1 MEQYIA
7 YLRVS
12 TKEQGRSGLGLEA
25 QRRDISL
32 FVHQRPCEATIIQ
45 EFLTYNLGKIARERG
60 SQRLFR

>member
-12 TKEQGRSGLGLEA
+12 TKEQGRSGFGLEA

-32 FVHQRPCEATIIQ
+32 FVNQRPCEATIIQ
-45 EFLTYNLGKIARERG
+45 EYVDVVNWHRYG
-60 SQRLFR
+60 SIPLAA